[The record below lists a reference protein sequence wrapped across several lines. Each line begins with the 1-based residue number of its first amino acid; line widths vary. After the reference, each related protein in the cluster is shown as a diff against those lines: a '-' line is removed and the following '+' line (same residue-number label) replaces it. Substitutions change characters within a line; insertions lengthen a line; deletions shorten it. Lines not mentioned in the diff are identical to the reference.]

1 LSALPNE
8 HQNNLNYNKMFA
20 TDDSILDALRTN
32 SVLENNSSP
41 KQVV

>member
-1 LSALPNE
+1 V
-8 HQNNLNYNKMFA
+8 FA
-20 TDDSILDALRTN
+20 RDDSILDALRAN